1 VAFRQACAL
10 GIICDPGAR
19 PREEPKMDASQMT
32 ELLRAHRSIRQ
43 YEDRAVDPELIE
55 RVLVESLA
63 GSSSSG
69 NLNMVSVIRTRDP
82 ERKARLCELHFGQPM
97 VLQAPWVLTFCAD
110 TFRTRQWLGQRGA
123 RLNFGNL
130 IGWHVAAFDA
140 IILAQTTALALQSHG
155 LGICYMGTTLHSM
168 AEIAQFLGCPDH
180 CLPVT
185 SMVVGWPAEA
195 PQQRDRLPP
204 AAWIHDE
211 QYRRPS
217 AQDIDRVFGL
227 REVAGWKRYR
237 SMGPEVVEKMDAL
250 GITSL
255 AQYYTSDIK
264 YAPQVFERDSQK
276 LRELLEASGFLS

>member
-1 VAFRQACAL
+1 MLSIA
-10 GIICDPGAR
+10 
-19 PREEPKMDASQMT
+19 
-32 ELLRAHRSIRQ
+32 ELMHAHRSIRQ
-43 YEDRAVDPELIE
+43 YLDKPIEVGLIDT
-55 RVLVESLA
+55 VLTQALS

-69 NLNMVSVIRTRDP
+69 NLNLVSVVKTQDVA
-82 ERKARLCELHFGQPM
+82 RKAHLCELHFGQPM
-97 VLQAPWVLTFCAD
+97 VQQAPLVLTFCAD
-110 TFRTRQWLGQRGA
+110 SFRTRQWLAQRGA

-130 IGWHVAAFDA
+130 ISWHVASFDA

-168 AEIAQFLGCPDH
+168 RAIADYLEMPDH

-195 PQQRDRLPP
+195 PAQRDRLPP

-211 QYRRPS
+211 TYQRPS
-217 AQDIDRVFGL
+217 TDDIDQHFGA
-227 REVAGWKRYR
+227 REVKGWARYR
-237 SMGPEVVEKMDAL
+237 GMGQPMIDKMDEL

-264 YAPQVFERDSQK
+264 YAPQTFERDSAALQAL
-276 LRELLEASGFLS
+276 LRERGFLT